1 MENIFTALVVYIF
14 LILFL
19 LIIYEIEED
28 DDI

>member
-19 LIIYEIEED
+19 LMVYEIEED
-28 DDI
+28 DE

>member
-19 LIIYEIEED
+19 LMIYKIEED
-28 DDI
+28 DE

>member
-19 LIIYEIEED
+19 LMIYEIEED

>member
-19 LIIYEIEED
+19 LMIYEIEED
-28 DDI
+28 DE